1 MIELE
6 ESQPQQEEQ
15 TQSSPPAAGPRIK
28 VIGVGGAGG
37 NTINSIID
45 EGYAQVEFI
54 ATNTDAQALHATNAA
69 TRIQLGSKSTKGIGT
84 GANPELGK
92 RAAEEDIEKIEEAC
106 RDADL
111 VFLTGG
117 LGGGTGSGALPVIAR
132 TLKEHNIL
140 SVALVTK
147 PFSFEGKR
155 RLDIAENTLEVLQRE
170 VDTLI
175 TIPNQKL
182 LDLADQNVSLVNAF
196 GMVNDIV
203 SQFVKSIS
211 SIITQPGHIN
221 VDFADV
227 KAIMKDMGMA
237 VMGTGRAS
245 GENRTQEATMQA
257 ISSPLLENMDV
268 SGAQNVLL
276 NITGSE
282 NLGLHEVSQAASL
295 IYEKAD
301 TNASIVLGSVI
312 NEHMGDD
319 VMVTIIA
326 TGFHQPEQQSSQFA
340 HHTPQKERIQPEQHQ
355 PEAPHSQPQQQD
367 DLNIPAI
374 LRRKSAEHN
383 NPHS

>member
-1 MIELE
+1 MIDIENNNNDQQQQQQ
-6 ESQPQQEEQ
+6 QP
-15 TQSSPPAAGPRIK
+15 SSGPRIK

-37 NTINSIID
+37 NSIIQ
-45 EGYAQVEFI
+45 EGYTDVEFI
-54 ATNTDAQALHATNAA
+54 ATNTDAQALANARA
-69 TRIQLGSKSTKGIGT
+69 STRIQLGSKSTKGIGT

-92 RAAEEDIEKIEEAC
+92 RAAEEDIEKIEEVC

-140 SVALVTK
+140 SITIVTK
-147 PFSFEGKR
+147 PFAFEGKR
-155 RLDIAENTLEVLQRE
+155 RLDIAEETIETLQKE

-182 LDLADQNVSLVNAF
+182 LDLADEQVSLVNAF

-257 ISSPLLENMDV
+257 ISSPLLENMDI

-282 NLGLHEVSQAASL
+282 NLGLHEVSQAASM

-301 TNASIVLGSVI
+301 NNASIVLGSVI
-312 NEHMGDD
+312 NESMRDD
-319 VMVTIIA
+319 VAVTIIA
-326 TGFHQPEQQSSQFA
+326 TGFNQPEQQQHASQFMQYHA
-340 HHTPQKERIQPEQHQ
+340 VHSDTTTYQQPES
-355 PEAPHSQPQQQD
+355 AQQSKD
-367 DLNIPAI
+367 DLNIPAV
-374 LRRKSAEHN
+374 LRRKSTEN
-383 NPHS
+383 SPHQ

>member
-1 MIELE
+1 MIEIE
-6 ESQPQQEEQ
+6 DQNPSEQ
-15 TQSSPPAAGPRIK
+15 HTQTASHGPRIK

-37 NTINSIID
+37 NTINSIIN
-45 EGYAQVEFI
+45 EGYTDVEFI
-54 ATNTDAQALHATNAA
+54 ATNTDAQALYATHASTQ
-69 TRIQLGSKSTKGIGT
+69 IQLGSKSTKGIGT
-84 GANPELGK
+84 GANPDLGK

-106 RDADL
+106 READL

-117 LGGGTGSGALPVIAR
+117 LGGGTGSGALPIIAR

-155 RLDIAENTLEVLQRE
+155 RSDIADATLETLKQE

-245 GENRTQEATMQA
+245 GQERTQEATMQA
-257 ISSPLLENMDV
+257 ISSPLLENMNI
-268 SGAQNVLL
+268 SGAKNVLL
-276 NITGSE
+276 NITGSN
-282 NLGLHEVSQAASL
+282 NLGLHEVSEAASL
-295 IYEKAD
+295 IYDQAD
-301 TNASIVLGSVI
+301 ANASIVLGSVI
-312 NEHMGDD
+312 NESLGDE

-326 TGFHQPEQQSSQFA
+326 TGFDQPEQQQQP
-340 HHTPQKERIQPEQHQ
+340 HHCAQYHGVQAERPHTSHQ
-355 PEAPHSQPQQQD
+355 YGSQPAAAQPHQD
-367 DLNIPAI
+367 DLNIPAV
-374 LRRKSAEHN
+374 LRRKSSEHN
-383 NPHS
+383 PHQ